1 MVEVIYLNFVSNF
14 NDYVSVKNY
23 VAFGFRQIF
32 VWCELYYFF
41 NLRIFLYY
49 ENNTCP
55 LGGKIGST
63 NKQEEKDEK
72 KSLTAKPS
80 LTLRHF
86 TLQVL
91 F

>member
-1 MVEVIYLNFVSNF
+1 MSI
-14 NDYVSVKNY
+14 
-23 VAFGFRQIF
+23 R
-32 VWCELYYFF
+32 
-41 NLRIFLYY
+41 R
-49 ENNTCP
+49 
-55 LGGKIGST
+55 KIEST

-86 TLQVL
+86 ILQVL